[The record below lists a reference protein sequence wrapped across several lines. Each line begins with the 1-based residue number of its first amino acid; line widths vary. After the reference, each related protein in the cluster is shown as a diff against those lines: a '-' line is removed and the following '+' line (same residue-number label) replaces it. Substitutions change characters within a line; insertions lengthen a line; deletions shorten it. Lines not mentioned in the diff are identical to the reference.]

1 MARDTANT
9 TTDIKPINQWVADAL
24 TFSGLSQ
31 SELAARLAERQVITS
46 KDRSFVNKMTL
57 GKRKVSAD
65 EAAAISEITGYP
77 PLDSKRQDPRLAE
90 IIQIY
95 QSLPENFR
103 EMYAQQVRAVAN
115 AARTQEPLEGPP
127 ATPIVKAR

>member
-1 MARDTANT
+1 MAKDTANT
-9 TTDIKPINQWVADAL
+9 TTDVKPINQWVADAL

-31 SELAARLAERQVITS
+31 SDLATRLADRQVITS
-46 KDRSFVNKMTL
+46 KDRSFVNKMVL

-77 PLDSKRQDPRLAE
+77 PLESKRRDPRLAE

-115 AARTQEPLEGPP
+115 AARTQEHPAGHQ
-127 ATPIVKAR
+127 ATPGAKAR